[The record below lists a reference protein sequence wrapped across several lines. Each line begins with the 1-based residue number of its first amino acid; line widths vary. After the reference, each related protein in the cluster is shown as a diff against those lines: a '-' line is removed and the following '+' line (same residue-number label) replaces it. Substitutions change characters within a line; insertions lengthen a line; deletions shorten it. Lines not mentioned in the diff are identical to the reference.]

1 MACACNPNAVNSG
14 VFMKIARLGA
24 ALALAGWVCIA
35 QAGLVLSEG
44 FDDVTTLAGKGW
56 ILANVS
62 SPSAGTSWFQGD
74 NTTAFPAQAGAAN
87 AYIASNYLAAPPGG
101 FIDNFLIT
109 PYFSLATDVT
119 MTFYARGDGSAG
131 AGFFDTF
138 AVLAGAT
145 AQGGNEVVTEVL
157 SPVVAMV
164 DDWTQYT
171 VTLSGVGAGAIGRFA
186 FEYFGDADTSNYIGI
201 DTVVVVASDSHAA
214 PEPGTLALVAG
225 ALAAVAR
232 LRRRP
237 A

>member
-1 MACACNPNAVNSG
+1 
-14 VFMKIARLGA
+14 MKIARLGA
-24 ALALAGWVCIA
+24 ALALAGWVFA
-35 QAGLVLSEG
+35 SHAGVLLSEG

-56 ILANVS
+56 VMANVS
-62 SPSAGTSWFQGD
+62 SPTAGTGWFQGD

-109 PYFSLATDVT
+109 PYFSLESTVT
-119 MTFYARGDGSAG
+119 LTFYARGDGSAG

-145 AQGGNEVVTEVL
+145 AMGGSEIVTEVL
-157 SPVVAMV
+157 SSTVAVV

-171 VTLSGVGAGAIGRFA
+171 VTLNGVGAGAIGRFA

-201 DTVVVVASDSHAA
+201 DTVMVAASDSHAA
-214 PEPGTLALVAG
+214 PEPAGLALVVL
-225 ALAAVAR
+225 ALAALAQV
-232 LRRRP
+232 RRRS